1 MILCVLKFSHPCK
14 TPKLCPCSI
23 SKPKPAIRNLP
34 FNYWLAFHSLELNFT
49 KIIIKRA
56 EMRNKRERKILF
68 YSALSSQR
76 SFHFHT
82 FPFIIILVI
91 HEWEKDFLLVLSV
104 PLLLLMFVF
113 VCVPK
118 KKKFFFLFSLLF
130 ASFTPFMFTI
140 HFVRLMVWKKGTNVE
155 CRIIFFILLYVDD
168 IVINANIYKDI
179 FLKREIGVQSDKKIL
194 FLRYQIVMIWSLFCV
209 C

>member
-34 FNYWLAFHSLELNFT
+34 FSNWISLYALELNFT

-118 KKKFFFLFSLLF
+118 KKRFFFSLFSLVCLF
-130 ASFTPFMFTI
+130 YSFYVYNSLCAADGLEKRDKCRVSNNI
-140 HFVRLMVWKKGTNVE
+140 LHFIIRWWYRHKCEYIQRYFFKEGNWGSVW
-155 CRIIFFILLYVDD
+155 
-168 IVINANIYKDI
+168 
-179 FLKREIGVQSDKKIL
+179 
-194 FLRYQIVMIWSLFCV
+194 
-209 C
+209 